1 MAFKGIV
8 SLLVI
13 RLIMILGILG
23 GIMKISRCEGKRL
36 IGTPMEC
43 VSSEELGN
51 VGPPFP
57 FSIFFECLSGHT
69 SISRG
74 NSLIMI

>member
-1 MAFKGIV
+1 MAFKGFV

-23 GIMKISRCEGKRL
+23 GIMEISRCEGKRR
-36 IGTPMEC
+36 IGTSMEF

-51 VGPPFP
+51 VRTSFP
-57 FSIFFECLSGHT
+57 FSIFLEY
-69 SISRG
+69 
-74 NSLIMI
+74 LIAMLIFPRKFCNMV